1 MSQAG
6 SFRIGGGST
15 TVSTLTGNTGGPV
28 PPTGGNI
35 DIVGTGVVEVT
46 GNPGTSTLTISVD
59 QTVAETFT
67 TDSGTA
73 TPVAN
78 NIDIIGGTGI
88 TTSAVGDTIIIT
100 SSATTGILQLEGD
113 NGDTAS
119 GASVNVLGGD
129 NITTAGDNASTIT
142 IAVSGASNHAI
153 QVGNVSGSL
162 TSLGLGTAGQV
173 MTSNGVLSNPSFQ
186 SPAASSISITGDSGG
201 ALTGNAFTFTGGTTG
216 LTFSGAVATE
226 TLTGTLVVSNGG
238 TGRATLTNH
247 GLLVGAGTSAITQ
260 LGAATNGQLP
270 IGSTG
275 ADPVLATLSA
285 GTNIAITNGA
295 GTISIAANTTSQVVA
310 YTAVNHAASPYTVLS
325 ADYYIGANVTA
336 GVISIL
342 LPNAPTTGRIFV
354 IKDVAGLSAASNITV
369 TTVGGAVNIDGTT
382 SFVANTAYESVS
394 LIFNGAAYEIY

>member
-6 SFRIGGGST
+6 RYISGSGAAP
-15 TVSTLTGNTGGPV
+15 VETLTGNTGGPV
-28 PPTGGNI
+28 PPSGFNI
-35 DIVGTGVVEVT
+35 DIVGTGVVNVA

-59 QTVAETFT
+59 ETVAETFT
-67 TDSGTA
+67 TDSGVA

-100 SSATTGILQLEGD
+100 SSASSGILQLEGD

-119 GASVNVLGGD
+119 GASVNVLGGA

-142 IAVSGASNHAI
+142 VAVSGTSNHAI

-162 TSLGLGTAGQV
+162 TSLGLGTVGQV
-173 MTSNGVLSNPSFQ
+173 MTSNGALSNPSFQ
-186 SPAASSISITGDSGG
+186 APAAASISITGDSGG
-201 ALTGNAFTFTGGTTG
+201 ALTSSSFTFTGGTTG
-216 LTFSGAVATE
+216 LTFSGAGSTE

-247 GLLVGAGTSAITQ
+247 GLLVGAGTTAITQ
-260 LGAATNGQLP
+260 LGVATNGQLP

-275 ADPVLATLSA
+275 ADPVLAALTA

-295 GTISIAANTTSQVVA
+295 GSISIAANTTSQVVA
-310 YTAVNHAASPYTVLS
+310 YTTVLFAASPYTVLTT
-325 ADYYIGANVTA
+325 DYYIGANVTGGA
-336 GVISIL
+336 ITIR

-354 IKDVAGLSAASNITV
+354 VKDVVGLAATNNITI
-369 TTVGGAVNIDGTT
+369 TTVGGAVNIDGAT
-382 SFVANTAYESVS
+382 SFVMNTAYEAAS
-394 LIFNGAAYEIY
+394 LIFNGATYEIY